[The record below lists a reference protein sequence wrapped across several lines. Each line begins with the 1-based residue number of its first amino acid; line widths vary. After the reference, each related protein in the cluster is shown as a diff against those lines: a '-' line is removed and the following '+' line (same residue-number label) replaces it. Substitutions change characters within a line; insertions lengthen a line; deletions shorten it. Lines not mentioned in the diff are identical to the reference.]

1 MSPGG
6 KQSNGNDGKMVAL
19 FLRRSQSKLK
29 TTGQEADLKAYA
41 GAKSTGSGLPPGYRW
56 YRCTWTGSEES
67 RPVWDGLMEDITAG
81 KISTVVCWRFD
92 RLGKTCSELV
102 KLFAFLNE
110 HQVNLISL
118 KDQFNLATAEG
129 SRTVE
134 ALASVARFESEIRSQ
149 RILAGQAVARARGV
163 RWGGSVM
170 GRRLKVTRDL
180 ESKVRKLHKRGLNI
194 TQIGRETG
202 LSRPTIYR
210 VLDERRPYRDKN

>member
-1 MSPGG
+1 MSPSA
-6 KQSNGNDGKMVAL
+6 KRSDGKDGKVVAL
-19 FLRRSQSKLK
+19 FVRRSRSSLS
-29 TTGQEADLKAYA
+29 TPGQEADLKEYA
-41 GAKSTGSGLPPGYRW
+41 GAGASGSGLPAGYRW
-56 YRCTWTGSEES
+56 YRCTWTGSEAN
-67 RPVWDGLMEDITAG
+67 RPVWDKLMEDVAAG
-81 KISTVVCWRFD
+81 EISAVVCWRFD

-129 SRTVE
+129 SRTAE
-134 ALASVARFESEIRSQ
+134 ALASVARFESEVRSQ

-163 RWGGSVM
+163 HWGGSVM
-170 GRRLKVTRDL
+170 GRRLKVTREL
-180 ESKVRKLHKRGLNI
+180 ESTVRRLRKRGMNI

-210 VLDERRPYRDKN
+210 VLDARRPYRDK